1 MESEIVDRQRVLSA
15 EGVVGFADG
24 LESRAH
30 DWDGLWVGDFQV
42 AIQGAFVLCC
52 EDSDRPDL
60 AFFAIEGIPVAS
72 MG

>member
-24 LESRAH
+24 LESRAQ
-30 DWDGLWVGDFQV
+30 DWVGLWVGDFQV
-42 AIQGAFVLCC
+42 AIQGAFVLCGG
-52 EDSDRPDL
+52 DGDRPDL
-60 AFFAIEGIPVAS
+60 TLFALEGVPVAS